1 MPALDKFDPLQA
13 YRLRRLMNRV
23 EISTRP
29 QRHAGLGTEAYLTL
43 TSPIRRFYDLLME
56 VQILRAIR
64 GEAVFKEEELQEII
78 TRVSP
83 VLSRVNLVE
92 ELTERYWIYRFLE
105 KKIGATFT
113 AVVLDRLANKYLV
126 HINDFLLEVEMPLVP
141 GREFVPGDEILVWIE
156 KAQARSGV
164 LKISPL

>member
-1 MPALDKFDPLQA
+1 
-13 YRLRRLMNRV
+13 
-23 EISTRP
+23 
-29 QRHAGLGTEAYLTL
+29 
-43 TSPIRRFYDLLME
+43 ME

-141 GREFVPGDEILVWIE
+141 GREFVPGDEILVRIE